1 MRRAV
6 KRSSK
11 RRRTFSRDKWPSL
24 STAPMAP
31 LTSSTTKPVSPSST
45 ISGAEPRLKAI
56 TGVPQAI
63 ASIMT
68 RPNGSGQ
75 SIGTNNV
82 IAPLKNS
89 DLSRSL
95 ISPIYSQFFAGQN
108 RLDLLFEV
116 ILVGFVHLGGNLERH
131 AAMLGN
137 ADGEIDALF
146 RRDAAQKCE
155 IRGLDRPRP

>member
-1 MRRAV
+1 MRRTV

-11 RRRTFSRDKWPSL
+11 RRRTFSRDKCPSR
-24 STAPMAP
+24 STAPIAP
-31 LTSSTTKPVSPSST
+31 PTSSTMKPVMPSST
-45 ISGAEPRLKAI
+45 TSGAEPRLNAI

-63 ASIMT
+63 ASIIT

-95 ISPIYSQFFAGQN
+95 ISPIYSQFLLAS
-108 RLDLLFEV
+108 RLDLLFEI
-116 ILVGFVHLGGNLERH
+116 ILVSFVRLGGNLERY

-137 ADGEIDALF
+137 VDGEIDALF

>member
-1 MRRAV
+1 MRRTV

-11 RRRTFSRDKWPSL
+11 RRRTFSRDKCPSL
-24 STAPMAP
+24 STVPIAP
-31 LTSSTTKPVSPSST
+31 LTSSTMKPVMPSST
-45 ISGAEPRLKAI
+45 TSGAEPRLNAI

-68 RPNGSGQ
+68 KPNGSGQ

-89 DLSRSL
+89 DFVADLAD
-95 ISPIYSQFFAGQN
+95 IFATFAGQH
-108 RLDLLFEV
+108 RLDLLFEI

-131 AAMLGN
+131 AAMFGN
-137 ADGEIDALF
+137 ANGEIDALF